1 MIKIIV
7 DAFGGDKSP
16 NVNVNG
22 AIKAL
27 NLISDLTI
35 ILVGDENILKKEL
48 ENKSYD
54 EKRLTILD
62 AKDVITC
69 DDKPTEAIKHKKE
82 SSLVKAFELLRSDEE
97 IGALVSIGSTGAILA
112 GAVLRVGR
120 IKGVKRPAF
129 CPLLPTMKKGFVAIC
144 DSGANVDCDPIHLQQ
159 FAIMGTLYLEKAYN
173 ISSPKAA
180 LLNIG
185 TEEEKGDQLRKETYQ
200 LLKETKNI
208 NFVGNMESRDL
219 LSGNYDLVI
228 CDGFSGNVLLKSTE
242 GACLELLKLLKQTFK
257 KNLKTKIGALILKKD
272 VLAIK
277 DFMDYNNYGG
287 AVLLG

>member
-1 MIKIIV
+1 MKMV
-7 DAFGGDKSP
+7 A
-16 NVNVNG
+16 
-22 AIKAL
+22 
-27 NLISDLTI
+27 
-35 ILVGDENILKKEL
+35 
-48 ENKSYD
+48 
-54 EKRLTILD
+54 TILGLLVLLY
-62 AKDVITC
+62 KFCFNRNLKIVITC

-82 SSLVKAFELLRSDEE
+82 SSLVKTFELLRSDEE

-200 LLKETKNI
+200 LLK
-208 NFVGNMESRDL
+208 
-219 LSGNYDLVI
+219 
-228 CDGFSGNVLLKSTE
+228 
-242 GACLELLKLLKQTFK
+242 
-257 KNLKTKIGALILKKD
+257 
-272 VLAIK
+272 
-277 DFMDYNNYGG
+277 
-287 AVLLG
+287 